1 MNNLTKMAII
11 AVTISISSGC
21 ATSNPKPISPAIA
34 KAPVA
39 TSPAEEGEEVVEGE
53 EKKKKRPV
61 FTGSEITKA
70 AGTLIINGI
79 IGILF

>member
-11 AVTISISSGC
+11 AVIISIASGC
-21 ATSNPKPISPAIA
+21 ATSNPKPVNPEIA
-34 KAPVA
+34 KAPTA
-39 TSPAEEGEEVVEGE
+39 TAPAVEGAE
-53 EKKKKRPV
+53 AEKPAKKKRPLV
-61 FTGSEITKA
+61 SGSEITKA